1 MDQHSVQANQS
12 APGSAP
18 RPLDIAEFQ
27 LQGNPSADLNRML
40 GTTHMLEASK
50 HLTVMHEVIAEAEKQ
65 VVSYMQQH
73 GGNTMPN
80 HLTIYRLVEIAGPI
94 KRHPVQL
101 ATVLADTLIL
111 AADQLETFDKS
122 VRHKAILGIAE
133 GLLTQTAREYT
144 REAAASRLISG
155 LLALM
160 DKRGVTPENAWHR
173 VSLHA
178 RRLVL
183 RDIANHE

>member
-1 MDQHSVQANQS
+1 MDQRSVQTNRS
-12 APGSAP
+12 ASDPAH

-27 LQGNPSADLNRML
+27 LQGQPSADLNRML
-40 GTTHMLEASK
+40 GTTHMLEAAK

-65 VVSYMQQH
+65 VMSYMQQH
-73 GGNTMPN
+73 GGETMPD
-80 HLTIYRLVEIAGPI
+80 HLTIYRLVEISGPI

-111 AADQLETFDKS
+111 AADQLDTFDKS

-133 GLLTQTAREYT
+133 GLLTQTTREYT
-144 REAAASRLISG
+144 REAAAERLITG

-160 DKRGVTPENAWHR
+160 DRRGVTPRNPWHR
-173 VSLHA
+173 VSLYA

-183 RDIANHE
+183 RDIASHK